1 MSNPDL
7 LDRSRRSGPLYAPTP
22 FWAEGTRRLAEDID
36 ANGIENFRN
45 KGAPLSF
52 FVPTYGYPGNSL
64 NDKQIAALRAAAHP
78 ATAKQLAIVDNWLT
92 GHDQARADYRVFA
105 AAAPQCAPH
114 LMEFSESAAGN
125 PREHFS
131 FNGRQYSRSALNYLI
146 ALTFLAQ
153 FADLERCHTF
163 LEIGGG
169 FGTLGEILTKT
180 REPGTYRFIDV
191 DIPPTC
197 EFADYYL
204 GEACRATERMTSTEA
219 SGTDHHPIGNL
230 PPLTVLPN
238 WQIEALSGQIDVF
251 VNFFSFQ
258 EMEPEVVANYLGH
271 VDRLEPKWILL
282 RNMRE
287 GKQQRTDDNPVGVA
301 TPIRGA
307 FYAEQL
313 PNYVL
318 RATDADIFGSTTADG
333 FHSDLSVFE
342 RV

>member
-1 MSNPDL
+1 MSHPDL
-7 LDRSRRSGPLYAPTP
+7 LDLSRRSGPLYAPTP
-22 FWAEGTRRLAEDID
+22 FWAEGARRLAEDID

-45 KGAPLSF
+45 KGAPLNF

-64 NDKQIAALRAAAHP
+64 SDTQITALRAGIHP
-78 ATAKQLAIVDNWLT
+78 ASAKQSAIVENWLT
-92 GHDQARADYRVFA
+92 GHDQARVDYRVFA
-105 AAAPQCAPH
+105 AAAQQCAPY
-114 LMEFSESAAGN
+114 LMAFSESDAGN
-125 PREHFS
+125 PREHFN
-131 FNGRQYSRSALNYLI
+131 FQGRQYSRSALNYLI

-153 FADLERCHTF
+153 FADLEQCHTF

-169 FGTLGEILTKT
+169 FGTLGEILAKT
-180 REPGTYRFIDV
+180 REPETYRFIDV

-197 EFADYYL
+197 EVADYYL
-204 GEACRATERMTSTEA
+204 GEACRETERMTSAAA
-219 SGTDHHPIGNL
+219 SLADNHPIDDL

-238 WQIEALSGQIDVF
+238 WQIEALSGRIDVF

-258 EMEPEVVANYLGH
+258 EMEPEVVASYLEH

-287 GKQQRTDDNPVGVA
+287 GKQVRTADDPIGVT
-301 TPIRGA
+301 TPIKGP

-313 PNYVL
+313 PNYAL

>member
-1 MSNPDL
+1 MSYPDL

-22 FWAEGTRRLAEDID
+22 FWADGARRLASDIKT
-36 ANGIENFRN
+36 NGIENFRN
-45 KGAPLSF
+45 TGAPLNF

-64 NDKQIAALRAAAHP
+64 NDQQIAALRAAAHP
-78 ATAKQLAIVDNWLT
+78 ATAKQLTIVENWLT

-105 AAAPQCAPH
+105 AAAQQCAPY
-114 LMEFSESAAGN
+114 LMEFSESDAGN

-131 FNGRQYSRSALNYLI
+131 FKGRHYSRSALNYLI

-153 FADLERCHTF
+153 FADLEQCHTF

-169 FGTLGEILTKT
+169 FGTLGEILSKT
-180 REPGTYRFIDV
+180 RKPGTYRFINV

-197 EFADYYL
+197 EVADYYL
-204 GEACRATERMTSTEA
+204 GEACRATERMASTEA
-219 SGTDHHPIGNL
+219 CRTDHHPIGDL

-238 WQIEALSGQIDVF
+238 WQVEALSGRIDVF

-258 EMEPEVVANYLGH
+258 EMEPEVVANYLEH
-271 VDRLEPKWILL
+271 VDRLGPKWILL

-287 GKQQRTDDNPVGVA
+287 GKQERTDDNPVGVA
-301 TPIRGA
+301 TPIKGP